1 MNLPIYPQLEE
12 ILEQPIIATL
22 TDQQA
27 TSVDEGLSCLSELLY
42 NQQGVS
48 PRMWNIYL
56 LIADSLLTDKGIL
69 DEFIDTI
76 SVPLINFMNKDPV
89 TFRQFQLDYNGQKTT
104 CLDIFCQVVGKC
116 LQLQRDKAD
125 EISACCVI
133 SLVIAMLEN
142 ITDISSV
149 IPGIIDMYNG
159 EIAQG
164 VETKEY
170 RVMLLQGYMM
180 CMWYDSNTTLQVM
193 EQGGKTAW
201 LLEEVFKVATE
212 LTEEFEVKRFMLGLS
227 SILVPA
233 EMPVNVQNNYGTII
247 RVLVYLSQ
255 RSVDILE
262 KEM

>member
-89 TFRQFQLDYNGQKTT
+89 TFRHSSLTT
-104 CLDIFCQVVGKC
+104 MVRRPPVLTSSVRS
-116 LQLQRDKAD
+116 LA
-125 EISACCVI
+125 SACSFSATKPMKSQRAV
-133 SLVIAMLEN
+133 SLV
-142 ITDISSV
+142 SS
-149 IPGIIDMYNG
+149 
-159 EIAQG
+159 
-164 VETKEY
+164 
-170 RVMLLQGYMM
+170 LL
-180 CMWYDSNTTLQVM
+180 CSRTLR
-193 EQGGKTAW
+193 TFRA
-201 LLEEVFKVATE
+201 
-212 LTEEFEVKRFMLGLS
+212 
-227 SILVPA
+227 
-233 EMPVNVQNNYGTII
+233 
-247 RVLVYLSQ
+247 
-255 RSVDILE
+255 
-262 KEM
+262 